1 MFAAET
7 IQGRKL
13 FAEIRHLLVFY
24 ISHSEV
30 RVFDSMIQFVSIN
43 TSNAH
48 ILELG

>member
-7 IQGRKL
+7 IHGWKL
-13 FAEIRHLLVFY
+13 FPEMRYLFY
-24 ISHSEV
+24 ISHPEA